1 MATIQLNSPSDITPP
16 LQAKTMVYQVKDKQQ
31 LYSLYMP
38 FLKTGGIFIPSQTL
52 HPPGTKM
59 LILLTIPD
67 DPNKKTVS
75 GKVCWQTPPNAS
87 LGLTQGVGIIFDDNE
102 QNRGL
107 KIQIENTLAG
117 ILGRSEQ
124 RTQTL

>member
-1 MATIQLNSPSDITPP
+1 MNPISLLPAEELVPP
-16 LQAKTMVYQVKDKQQ
+16 PKAKTMVYVIKDKAT
-31 LYSLYMP
+31 LYALYMP
-38 FLKTGGIFIPSQTL
+38 FLKTGGLFIPAPQN

-75 GKVCWQTPPNAS
+75 GKVCWLTPLNAG
-87 LGLTQGVGIIFDDNE
+87 LGMNQGVGILFDDNE
-102 QNRGL
+102 QNRTL
-107 KIQIENTLAG
+107 KIQIENLLAG
-117 ILGRSEQ
+117 ILGRTET